1 MPYLGSLE
9 YAPAAG
15 RWQLAASTTAPSG
28 CARSGTPWSC
38 RAGLSGQ
45 LAGLAGPVLLVDD
58 IIDTGWTLTVAA
70 MALRQSGAAAVLPL
84 TLAAAGA

>member
-1 MPYLGSLE
+1 MPAVRQHNSAQRL
-9 YAPAAG
+9 
-15 RWQLAASTTAPSG
+15 
-28 CARSGTPWSC
+28 
-38 RAGLSGQ
+38 RAVWNTLVVPPGVAGQ

-70 MALRQSGAAAVLPL
+70 MALRQAGAAAVLPL